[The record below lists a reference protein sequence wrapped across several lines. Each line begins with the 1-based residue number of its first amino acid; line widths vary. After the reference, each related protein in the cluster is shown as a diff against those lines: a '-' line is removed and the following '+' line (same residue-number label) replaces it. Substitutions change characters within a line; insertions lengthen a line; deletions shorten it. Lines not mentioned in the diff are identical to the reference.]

1 MKAKK
6 NKVGRPRKPLPKK
19 YAYTTRLTENEVDYL
34 KRLCERYD
42 KTAPEIMRGAIRFMY
57 ANRWKVDAK
66 LHWCSVE
73 EQIRE
78 AEADEADELVES
90 GVIVG

>member
-6 NKVGRPRKPLPKK
+6 NKVGRPRKPLTKK

>member
-57 ANRWKVDAK
+57 ANRWSADAK
-66 LHWCSVE
+66 LHWRSVE
-73 EQIRE
+73 EQSC
-78 AEADEADELVES
+78 EADLDEDKLNGGCNE
-90 GVIVG
+90 